1 MTQQGKKN
9 DNSKSVTKFELIFMY
24 FQLSDISGVM
34 EDSEK
39 TLVWVGKEAEGS
51 LFMLPLSALQ
61 HLPIG
66 IKNSF

>member
-1 MTQQGKKN
+1 
-9 DNSKSVTKFELIFMY
+9 MY

-39 TLVWVGKEAEGS
+39 TLVWVDKEAVGF

-61 HLPIG
+61 HLPWD
-66 IKNSF
+66 KKQF

>member
-9 DNSKSVTKFELIFMY
+9 DNSKSVTKFELICMY

-39 TLVWVGKEAEGS
+39 TLVWVDKEAVGF
-51 LFMLPLSALQ
+51 LFMLPLVSIATFTK
-61 HLPIG
+61 G
-66 IKNSF
+66 

>member
-39 TLVWVGKEAEGS
+39 TLVWVDKEAVGF